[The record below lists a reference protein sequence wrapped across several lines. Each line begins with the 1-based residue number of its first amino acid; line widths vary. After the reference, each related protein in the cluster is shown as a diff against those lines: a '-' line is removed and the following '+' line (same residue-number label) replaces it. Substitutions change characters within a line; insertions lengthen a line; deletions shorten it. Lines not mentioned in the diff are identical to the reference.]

1 MKYLFLYFF
10 YNFYISV
17 SKIINSL
24 FLVIF
29 IIKNLI
35 NIFYL
40 KNNILKQI
48 IKKKSH

>member
-1 MKYLFLYFF
+1 M
-10 YNFYISV
+10 

-40 KNNILKQI
+40 KNNISKTNNWEKITLI
-48 IKKKSH
+48 REINFN